1 MRSCLSSRSCYGAAF
16 LVKSRSDGRR
26 LVVKHVALD
35 GMEEEDIHNAV
46 NEVSALLTLSH
57 PNIVR
62 CYGSWV
68 MPASDDPSLRPWSA
82 GTEQQRRPV
91 SDALAAWSAAQAN
104 TSCVGSVPSLNILTE
119 YLDGGSLDVLIRQN
133 KGKPLEE
140 ELVGVWLA
148 QLALAI
154 DHMHANNLLHRDI
167 KVRHLNASNTHPQA
181 PPNAYLC
188 L

>member
-1 MRSCLSSRSCYGAAF
+1 
-16 LVKSRSDGRR
+16 
-26 LVVKHVALD
+26 
-35 GMEEEDIHNAV
+35 MEEEDIHNAV